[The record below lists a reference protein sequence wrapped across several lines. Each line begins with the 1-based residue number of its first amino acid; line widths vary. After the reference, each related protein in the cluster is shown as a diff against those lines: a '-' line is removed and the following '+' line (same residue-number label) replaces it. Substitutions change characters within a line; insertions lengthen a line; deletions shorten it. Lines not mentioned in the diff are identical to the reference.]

1 MHAFVLACVHAF
13 VHTWCVRAFVHPC
26 MHSENAHL
34 NYAPLGVNAAAMFLQ
49 VPEPQAGGQQPDT
62 E

>member
-1 MHAFVLACVHAF
+1 MHAFVLTCVHAF
-13 VHTWCVRAFVHPC
+13 VHTCVHAFVHPC
-26 MHSENAHL
+26 MHSINAHL
-34 NYAPLGVNAAAMFLQ
+34 NYAPLGVNAAAMFQQ